1 MKNRI
6 LIVEDNVAL
15 SQVQKDWLQRD
26 GYEVMTAMDEQVA
39 RRLIKKTEF
48 DLILSDVRLP
58 EGDGI
63 SLLEW
68 LNKEKRNIP
77 FVIMTEYASYADA
90 VRAIKLGAKDY
101 LPKPVFS
108 DRLVELA
115 KELLAPV
122 STVRRKEQ
130 ELFKRISPMAKEAQ
144 QLAELVA
151 PSDISVMILGS
162 NGTGKESIARTIHFN
177 SNRSGKPFIAV
188 NCGAVPR
195 ELASSLFFGYEKGAF
210 TGADTAKGGYFDAA
224 QGGTLFLDEVG
235 TLPLEVQSALL
246 RVLQEDIYMPVG
258 GTREKYAD
266 VRIVAATNENMEDA
280 IKNSCFREDLYH
292 RLNEF
297 EIRQPDLK
305 ECPEDI
311 MPMAEFFREKFAVEL
326 HKEVEG
332 FSKEA
337 ERLLLTYSWPGN
349 IRELQNK
356 IRRAVLIATKPLI
369 GKEDLNIKSTL
380 PVIIQPAPLV
390 PLKDSEQEKQSIVQA
405 LAACN
410 GNRTKA
416 AELLNISAAT
426 LFRKLNKY
434 GIK

>member
-1 MKNRI
+1 MKSRI
-6 LIVEDNVAL
+6 LIVEDNVVL
-15 SQVQKDWLQRD
+15 SQVQKDWLQKD

-39 RRLIKKTEF
+39 RKLIRKTEF
-48 DLILSDVRLP
+48 DLIFSDVRLP
-58 EGDGI
+58 EGDGL

-77 FVIMTEYASYADA
+77 FVIMTEYSSCPDA
-90 VRAIKLGAKDY
+90 VRAIKMGAKDY
-101 LPKPVFS
+101 LAKPVHFE
-108 DRLVELA
+108 RLVEMA
-115 KELLAPV
+115 SELLVPT
-122 STVRRKEQ
+122 SKVRREEQ
-130 ELFKRISPMAKEAQ
+130 ELLKRNSPKAQEAENF
-144 QLAELVA
+144 ARLVA

-177 SNRSGKPFIAV
+177 SNRSDKPFIAV
-188 NCGAVPR
+188 NCGAVPP
-195 ELASSLFFGYEKGAF
+195 ELAVSHFFGHEKGAF
-210 TGADTAKGGYFDAA
+210 TGADTAKEGYFDAA

-246 RVLQEDIYMPVG
+246 RVLQEDTYMPVG

-266 VRIVAATNENMEDA
+266 VRIVAATNENMEEA
-280 IKNSCFREDLYH
+280 IKRNCFREDLYH
-292 RLNEF
+292 RLAEF
-297 EIRQPDLK
+297 EIYQPDLK
-305 ECPEDI
+305 DCPEDI
-311 MPMAEFFREKFAVEL
+311 IPLAEFFRAKFAVEL
-326 HKEVEG
+326 HKEVTG

-337 ERLLLTYSWPGN
+337 ERLLVGHSWPGN

-356 IRRAVLIATKPLI
+356 IRRAVLITAKPLI
-369 GKEDLNIKSTL
+369 GKEDLNIRTCL
-380 PVIIQPAPLV
+380 PAIIPPESLV
-390 PLKDSEQEKQSIVQA
+390 PLKDSEFEKQTIIKA

-416 AELLNISAAT
+416 ADLLNINPAT

>member
-15 SQVQKDWLQRD
+15 SQLQKDWLQRD

-68 LNKEKRNIP
+68 LNREKRNIP

-108 DRLVELA
+108 DRLIELA

-210 TGADTAKGGYFDAA
+210 TGADTSKEGYFDAA

-266 VRIVAATNENMEDA
+266 VRIVAATNENMDEA
-280 IKNSCFREDLYH
+280 IKTRCFREDLYH

-305 ECPEDI
+305 ECPEDVI
-311 MPMAEFFREKFAVEL
+311 PLAEFFREKFAVEL

-356 IRRAVLIATKPLI
+356 IRRAVLITTKPLI

-380 PVIIQPAPLV
+380 PAIIQPAALV
-390 PLKDSEQEKQSIVQA
+390 PLKDSELEKQSIIQA

-426 LFRKLNKY
+426 LYRKLSKY
-434 GIK
+434 GIS

>member
-68 LNKEKRNIP
+68 LNREKRNIP

-210 TGADTAKGGYFDAA
+210 TGADTSKEGYFDAA

-266 VRIVAATNENMEDA
+266 VRIVAATNENMDEA
-280 IKNSCFREDLYH
+280 IKTRCFREDLYH

-305 ECPEDI
+305 ECPEDVI
-311 MPMAEFFREKFAVEL
+311 PLAEFFREKFAVEL

-356 IRRAVLIATKPLI
+356 IRRAVLITTKPLI

-380 PVIIQPAPLV
+380 PAIIQPAALV
-390 PLKDSEQEKQSIVQA
+390 PLKDSELEKQSIIQA

-426 LFRKLNKY
+426 LYRKLSKY
-434 GIK
+434 GIS

>member
-15 SQVQKDWLQRD
+15 SQLQKDWLQRD

-68 LNKEKRNIP
+68 LNREKRNIP

-210 TGADTAKGGYFDAA
+210 TGADTSKEGYFDAA

-266 VRIVAATNENMEDA
+266 VRIVAATNENMDEA
-280 IKNSCFREDLYH
+280 IKTRCFREDLYH

-305 ECPEDI
+305 ECPEDVI
-311 MPMAEFFREKFAVEL
+311 PLAEFFREKFAVEL

-337 ERLLLTYSWPGN
+337 ERLLLTYSLPGN

-356 IRRAVLIATKPLI
+356 IRRAVLITTKPLI

-380 PVIIQPAPLV
+380 PAIIQPAALV
-390 PLKDSEQEKQSIVQA
+390 PLKDSELEKQSIIQA

-426 LFRKLNKY
+426 LYRKLSKY
-434 GIK
+434 GIS

>member
-1 MKNRI
+1 MKSKI

-15 SQVQKDWLQRD
+15 SQIQRDWLQRD

-39 RRLIKKTEF
+39 RKLIRKTEF
-48 DLILSDVRLP
+48 DLIFSDVRLP
-58 EGDGI
+58 EGDGL

-68 LNKEKRNIP
+68 LNKEKRKIP
-77 FVIMTEYASYADA
+77 FVIMTEYTSYPDA
-90 VRAIKLGAKDY
+90 VRAIKMGAKDY
-101 LPKPVFS
+101 LPKPVHFE
-108 DRLVELA
+108 RLLELA
-115 KELLAPV
+115 SELLTPT
-122 STVRRKEQ
+122 SKVRRKEQ
-130 ELFKRISPMAKEAQ
+130 KLFERISPKAQEAENFAK
-144 QLAELVA
+144 LVA

-177 SNRSGKPFIAV
+177 SNRSDKPFIAV

-195 ELASSLFFGYEKGAF
+195 DLASSLFFGYEKGAF
-210 TGADTAKGGYFDAA
+210 TGADSAKGGYFDAA

-246 RVLQEDIYMPVG
+246 RVLQEDTYMPVG

-266 VRIVAATNENMEDA
+266 VRIVAATNENMEEA
-280 IKNSCFREDLYH
+280 IKNCCFREDLYH

-297 EIRQPDLK
+297 EIYQPDLK
-305 ECPEDI
+305 NCPEDI
-311 MPMAEFFREKFAVEL
+311 IPLAEFFRAKFAVEL
-326 HKEVEG
+326 HKEVTG

-356 IRRAVLIATKPLI
+356 IRMAVLITPNQHISKD
-369 GKEDLNIKSTL
+369 ELNIKTSL
-380 PVIIQPAPLV
+380 PAVIQTATLV
-390 PLKDSEQEKQSIVQA
+390 PLKDSELEKQTIIQA

-410 GNRTKA
+410 GNKTKA
-416 AELLNISAAT
+416 AELLNINPAT

>member
-1 MKNRI
+1 MKSKI

-15 SQVQKDWLQRD
+15 SQIQRDWLQRD

-39 RRLIKKTEF
+39 RKLIRKTEF
-48 DLILSDVRLP
+48 DLIFSDVRLP
-58 EGDGI
+58 EGDGL

-68 LNKEKRNIP
+68 LNKEKRKIP
-77 FVIMTEYASYADA
+77 FVIMTEYTSYPDA
-90 VRAIKLGAKDY
+90 VRAIKMGAKDY
-101 LPKPVFS
+101 LPKPVHFE
-108 DRLVELA
+108 RLLELA
-115 KELLAPV
+115 SELLTPT
-122 STVRRKEQ
+122 SKVRRKEQ
-130 ELFKRISPMAKEAQ
+130 KLFERISPKAQEAENFAK
-144 QLAELVA
+144 LVA

-177 SNRSGKPFIAV
+177 SNRSDKPFIAV

-195 ELASSLFFGYEKGAF
+195 DLASSLFFGYEKGAF
-210 TGADTAKGGYFDAA
+210 TGADSAKGGYFDAA

-246 RVLQEDIYMPVG
+246 RVLQEDTYMPVG

-266 VRIVAATNENMEDA
+266 VRIVAATNENMEEA
-280 IKNSCFREDLYH
+280 IKNCCFREDLYH

-297 EIRQPDLK
+297 EIYQPDLK
-305 ECPEDI
+305 NCPEDI
-311 MPMAEFFREKFAVEL
+311 IPLAEFFRAKFAVEL
-326 HKEVEG
+326 HKEVTG

-356 IRRAVLIATKPLI
+356 IRRAVLITPNQHISKD
-369 GKEDLNIKSTL
+369 ELNIKTSL
-380 PVIIQPAPLV
+380 PAVIQTATLV
-390 PLKDSEQEKQSIVQA
+390 PLKDSELEKQTIIQA

-410 GNRTKA
+410 GNKTKA
-416 AELLNISAAT
+416 AELLNINPAT

>member
-15 SQVQKDWLQRD
+15 SQLQKDWLQRD
-26 GYEVMTAMDEQVA
+26 GYEVLTAMDEQVA

-48 DLILSDVRLP
+48 ELILSDVRLP

-68 LNKEKRNIP
+68 LNREKRNIP

-108 DRLVELA
+108 DRLIELA
-115 KELLAPV
+115 KELLSPV

-210 TGADTAKGGYFDAA
+210 TGADTSKGGYFDAA

-266 VRIVAATNENMEDA
+266 VRIVAATNENMDEA
-280 IKNSCFREDLYH
+280 IKTRCFREDLYH

-305 ECPEDI
+305 ECPEDVI
-311 MPMAEFFREKFAVEL
+311 PLAEFFREKFAVEL

-356 IRRAVLIATKPLI
+356 IRRAVLITTKPLI
-369 GKEDLNIKSTL
+369 GKEDLNIKTTL
-380 PVIIQPAPLV
+380 PAIIQPAALV
-390 PLKDSEQEKQSIVQA
+390 PLKDSELEKQSIVQA

-426 LFRKLNKY
+426 LYRKLNKY
-434 GIK
+434 GIS

>member
-6 LIVEDNVAL
+6 LIVEDNVML

-39 RRLIKKTEF
+39 RKLIRKTEF
-48 DLILSDVRLP
+48 DLIFSDVRLP
-58 EGDGI
+58 EGDGL

-77 FVIMTEYASYADA
+77 FVIMTEYTSYPDA
-90 VRAIKLGAKDY
+90 VRAIKMGAKDY
-101 LPKPVFS
+101 LPKPVLFE
-108 DRLVELA
+108 RLVEQA
-115 KELLAPV
+115 SELLTPT
-122 STVRRKEQ
+122 SKVRRKEQ
-130 ELFKRISPMAKEAQ
+130 ELFRRISPKAQEAENFAK
-144 QLAELVA
+144 LVA

-177 SNRSGKPFIAV
+177 SNRSDKPFIAV
-188 NCGAVPR
+188 NCGFVPR

-210 TGADTAKGGYFDAA
+210 TGADSAKGGYFDAA

-246 RVLQEDIYMPVG
+246 RVLQEDTYMPVG

-266 VRIVAATNENMEDA
+266 VRIVAATNENMEEA
-280 IKNSCFREDLYH
+280 MRNSCFREDLYH

-305 ECPEDI
+305 DCPEDI
-311 MPMAEFFREKFAVEL
+311 IPLAEFFRAKFAVEL
-326 HKEVEG
+326 HKEVTG

-337 ERLLLTYSWPGN
+337 ERLLLSYSWPGN

-356 IRRAVLIATKPLI
+356 IRRAVLITTKSHI
-369 GKEDLNIKSTL
+369 GKEDLNIKISL
-380 PVIIQPAPLV
+380 PAVVQTKTLV
-390 PLKDSEQEKQSIVQA
+390 PLKDSELEKKTILQA
-405 LAACN
+405 LAVCN

-416 AELLNISAAT
+416 AELLNINPAT
-426 LFRKLNKY
+426 LYRKLNKH